1 MLHHLRLCTTEP
13 ELAPA
18 RELLTRVC
26 KRDLYAFVGERILER
41 HGGAVDRDDYAR
53 RLKNLVVAHVALG
66 PDGAPVLTVAD
77 LEVMFVQID
86 YGMGDRNPVDLV
98 GFFKKEGEGRR
109 MPASKVSSM
118 LPNTFSEL
126 YVVCFVQ
133 RCAAHTTCVALAA
146 LSPPPPPKCLVWPL
160 HPRAGM
166 CACSLRS
173 GSTWQR
179 SWARGRRAPSFRL
192 SARAIETVQ
201 LQIYDT
207 CFACTKTIC
216 GMRKGRESHRTTAIT
231 KRFALQIST
240 WVVRSGYRVQRV
252 G

>member
-1 MLHHLRLCTTEP
+1 MRLCTTEP

-126 YVVCFVQ
+126 YVVFCVQ
-133 RCAAHTTCVALAA
+133 RCAAHTTCVA
-146 LSPPPPPKCLVWPL
+146 PRPNKCLVWPL
-160 HPRAGM
+160 HPRAGT
-166 CACSLRS
+166 CACS
-173 GSTWQR
+173 
-179 SWARGRRAPSFRL
+179 
-192 SARAIETVQ
+192 
-201 LQIYDT
+201 
-207 CFACTKTIC
+207 
-216 GMRKGRESHRTTAIT
+216 
-231 KRFALQIST
+231 
-240 WVVRSGYRVQRV
+240 
-252 G
+252 

>member
-146 LSPPPPPKCLVWPL
+146 LPPPPPPPSVWFGRCTHVQVCALVRYAAEAPGSGRGRVGDV
-160 HPRAGM
+160 PRAFGCRRVRLKRCNCKSM
-166 CACSLRS
+166 TRVLLVPKPYVVC
-173 GSTWQR
+173 
-179 SWARGRRAPSFRL
+179 ARG
-192 SARAIETVQ
+192 ENHTEQ
-201 LQIYDT
+201 LQ
-207 CFACTKTIC
+207 
-216 GMRKGRESHRTTAIT
+216 
-231 KRFALQIST
+231 
-240 WVVRSGYRVQRV
+240 
-252 G
+252 